1 MIVSPAKAAEAASV
15 LGVELDTLT
24 EDEVKKSYRDK
35 AKDCHPDYHGNT
47 QLQLW
52 ARISWAKDCHPDYHG
67 NTQLQLWARISWA
80 KDCLSHWLA
89 SRPQQ
94 QPEVEE
100 LARGELGNC
109 RACGGDGRVK
119 VVSSG
124 FGKPL
129 TMMCV
134 MCRGSG
140 FIEPEE
146 NDGE

>member
-1 MIVSPAKAAEAASV
+1 MGAAVRAMIVSPAKAAEAANV

-35 AKDCHPDYHGNT
+35 
-47 QLQLW
+47 
-52 ARISWAKDCHPDYHG
+52 AKDCHPDYHG